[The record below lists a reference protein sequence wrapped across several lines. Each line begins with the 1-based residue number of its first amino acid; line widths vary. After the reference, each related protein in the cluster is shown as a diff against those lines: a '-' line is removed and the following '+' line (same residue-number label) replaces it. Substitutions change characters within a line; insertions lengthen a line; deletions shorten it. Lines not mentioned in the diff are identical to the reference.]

1 MPAKMWKETSKA
13 KLWQDWSLVINLTS
27 HGREASVILKYHS
40 VSRRQRMSC
49 TGKCGG
55 SGINITETEK
65 AAAKHPKCLQS
76 AVWWSTR
83 SPLTLQ
89 WHTSF
94 WNGYL
99 LYLFLPEKN
108 RKRDSRVVEGNG
120 LLLQSHTPKAVFL
133 MRDFCQPLGGDLIPI
148 RPHLLVFRW
157 PDSLQ
162 RCVISAQRSS
172 ASASRS
178 HIWHNTWDQTTL
190 IFNHL
195 NRVVG
200 LWLPRSIPRYR
211 IKYKDLIFPILE
223 HSS

>member
-108 RKRDSRVVEGNG
+108 RKRDSRVVEGNFLG
-120 LLLQSHTPKAVFL
+120 KKSPTKRTKPAPAVPHTKSSVPYERFL
-133 MRDFCQPLGGDLIPI
+133 SAPRW
-148 RPHLLVFRW
+148 RPH
-157 PDSLQ
+157 
-162 RCVISAQRSS
+162 
-172 ASASRS
+172 
-178 HIWHNTWDQTTL
+178 TDQTTSVSL
-190 IFNHL
+190 QVTWQSAKMCHFSTEKLCFCIQESHL
-195 NRVVG
+195 AQYMRPDNSDFQPSQPCWGTLAPQIHTKV
-200 LWLPRSIPRYR
+200 PNKI
-211 IKYKDLIFPILE
+211 
-223 HSS
+223 